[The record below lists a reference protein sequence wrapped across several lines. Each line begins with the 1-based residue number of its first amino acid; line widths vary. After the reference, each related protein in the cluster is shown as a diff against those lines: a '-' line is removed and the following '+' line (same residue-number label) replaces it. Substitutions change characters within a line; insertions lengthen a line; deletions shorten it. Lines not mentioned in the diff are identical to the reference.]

1 MTTDP
6 ASGGAPTGRLPA
18 ADPKSGGAP
27 TERLPAADSASGGA
41 PTEKPPT
48 ADPASGGAPTEKP
61 PTADPV
67 PGGVPDSA
75 LADTVL
81 ERLTTLY
88 PAAGNP
94 FRAQEMVAYMK
105 GVAPFLGVRTPER
118 RALSRTVLDGTPR
131 PDEDDCAA
139 IALRC
144 FALPEREY
152 HYFAVDYLRRHV
164 RRCSSGFL
172 PVARRLV
179 TTVSWWDT
187 VDHLAAHVVG
197 GLVAADPALAPE
209 TDAWIE
215 DEDLWVVRAALLHQL
230 RYQEDTDADRLFA
243 HCLRRADHP
252 DFFVRKAIGWSLRE
266 YAKTAPAEV
275 RAFVTAHGSRL
286 SPLSVREA
294 LKNLT
299 PPPVT
304 MGP

>member
-1 MTTDP
+1 MTDTAPPDTG
-6 ASGGAPTGRLPA
+6 SGDWPR
-18 ADPKSGGAP
+18 
-27 TERLPAADSASGGA
+27 
-41 PTEKPPT
+41 
-48 ADPASGGAPTEKP
+48 
-61 PTADPV
+61 
-67 PGGVPDSA
+67 SA

-81 ERLTTLY
+81 DRLTTVY

-118 RALSRTVLDGTPR
+118 RILSRTVLDGTPR
-131 PDEDDCAA
+131 PDETDCAA
-139 IALRC
+139 VALRC

-197 GLVAADPALAPE
+197 GLVAADPALGDRMDE
-209 TDAWIE
+209 WIE
-215 DEDLWVVRAALLHQL
+215 DEDLWVARTALLHQL
-230 RYQEDTDADRLFA
+230 RFKGATDADRLFA
-243 HCLRRADHP
+243 YCLRRAPDT
-252 DFFVRKAIGWSLRE
+252 DFFLRKAIGWALRE
-266 YAKTAPAEV
+266 YAGTAPGEV
-275 RAFVTAHGSRL
+275 RAFVAANASRL

-294 LKNLT
+294 LKHLD
-299 PPPVT
+299 PL
-304 MGP
+304 